1 VHNPLLEA
9 TLKAKGS
16 PKTQVQISVQHE
28 SSQDV
33 IAGAHLEGLNQPVF
47 SIDDE
52 SDTSIGSSR
61 LFDAPK
67 PFLQKP
73 LLAAALKAKEDSH
86 PNDSAQD
93 KPSQRVSAG
102 AYLEGLNQLSGSG
115 FMMQVMFLLVQASC
129 LMLLSHSCS
138 NP

>member
-67 PFLQKP
+67 
-73 LLAAALKAKEDSH
+73 S
-86 PNDSAQD
+86 
-93 KPSQRVSAG
+93 SQRVSAG